1 MVWHKEHGLT
11 YLITLEVNN
20 MNHNQYMV
28 IIPAMAGAAKPNR
41 IEIYKVREMFEEQT
55 KNRFNAEAVVAVES
69 MRVFLKELK
78 IFHEPIVDREYS
90 VAEYT
95 QVIVA
100 FGEMLDGAKEG
111 IIVDALYNFMDNYNF
126 GTERTE
132 LTESVIKLADKY
144 TIALGL

>member
-1 MVWHKEHGLT
+1 
-11 YLITLEVNN
+11 

-28 IIPAMAGAAKPNR
+28 IIPSMAGAAKPNR

>member
-1 MVWHKEHGLT
+1 
-11 YLITLEVNN
+11 

-28 IIPAMAGAAKPNR
+28 IIPSMAGAAKPNR

-90 VAEYT
+90 VSEYT